1 MVGVDPMWEKLDHE
15 KKEKYR
21 LLITNFASLSES
33 FSQKSEKQDE
43 PKKNSEA
50 VAPII
55 NSKFQETAFQRAFG
69 ALGEDIANTSYDAS
83 LQIDKQHKYLIGIK
97 SFGIH
102 SGDQKIAQF
111 KSSSVSEGWSRI
123 LGEARDNAIRLNDK
137 NLADQENADL
147 YKKIAIKIAKLRNE
161 RIASSKELIK
171 GFDASD
177 DTNVEALYHVLMPS
191 SKNER
196 PQIFVGEIDYDPINI
211 ENLKILG
218 STSLKHSANFKFTD
232 GNHTYKYANA
242 DSQLFMNF
250 HNKDIIV
257 DTWNV
262 NYVEDAFSFFE
273 NIHQIIKTTDKER
286 KIEATVS
293 WMIANKQGQ
302 VERSSGFNGFDGAT
316 KLAKA
321 NGYREKRIQSFSEKF
336 DGIITVHEMNYITHK
351 LELIL
356 LNKFST
362 TEEKEK
368 MKKMRS
374 ELRDYILVIDNE
386 DIKKEVFSMIYRP
399 VSEMYIPIPDAKNFH
414 MNYPNF
420 FGENIGTFQINSSK
434 LALPKEKREFILEF
448 LPSKNRV
455 ISYINQ
461 DNGKSIQSVNKQGI
475 LGEWILRGVFQLK
488 EYEPLTG
495 ERLNELGI
503 NGIRL
508 IKYADKESIGLE
520 FIWID
525 IDNPP
530 LDAVGW
536 VKANVDQ

>member
-1 MVGVDPMWEKLDHE
+1 MWEKLDHE

-33 FSQKSEKQDE
+33 FSQKSESQYE
-43 PKKNSEA
+43 SENISEA
-50 VAPII
+50 VAPIV

-69 ALGEDIANTSYDAS
+69 AIGEDIANTSYDAS
-83 LQIDKQHKYLIGIK
+83 LQIDEKHKYLIGIK

-111 KSSSVSEGWSRI
+111 KASSVSEDWRRT
-123 LGEARDNAIRLNDK
+123 LGEARENAKRLNDK
-137 NLADQENADL
+137 NLADLENEEL
-147 YKKIAIKIAKLRNE
+147 YKNIAMKIAKLRNE

-177 DTNVEALYHVLMPS
+177 DTSVEALYHVLMPS
-191 SKNER
+191 KKNEH
-196 PQIFVGEIDYDPINI
+196 PQIFVGEIEYTPINI

-232 GNHTYKYANA
+232 GHHTYKYADA

-250 HNKDIIV
+250 QNKDIIV

-273 NIHQIIKTTDKER
+273 NIHQTIETIAEER
-286 KIEATVS
+286 KVEATVS
-293 WMIANKQGQ
+293 WMIANKKGQ

-321 NGYREKRIQSFSEKF
+321 NGYREKRIQNFREKYS
-336 DGIITVHEMNYITHK
+336 DIISAIEMNYITDK

-362 TEEKEK
+362 TEEKEI
-368 MKKMRS
+368 MKGLRS
-374 ELRDYILVIDNE
+374 ELRDYILVLDNE
-386 DIKKEVFSMIYRP
+386 YIKQEVFSMVYRP

-414 MNYPNF
+414 MSYPDF
-420 FGENIGTFQINSSK
+420 FGENIGTFQNNSSK
-434 LALPKEKREFILEF
+434 LALPKDKREFILEF
-448 LPSKNRV
+448 LPSKDRV
-455 ISYINQ
+455 VAYINQ
-461 DNGKSIQSVNKQGI
+461 DNGKSIQSVNEQGI
-475 LGEWILRGVFQLK
+475 LGEWILRGIFQLR

-508 IKYADKESIGLE
+508 IKYADRESIGLE

-525 IDNPP
+525 IENPP
-530 LDAVGW
+530 FDAIGW
-536 VKANVDQ
+536 VKENHK